1 MKPFFT
7 IRVLVAL
14 LVTLVFWASAFAGI
28 RVGLQGYPP
37 AHLAIVR
44 FATASIVLAIY
55 AAISHFRLP
64 QPKDLPGIALASLLG
79 ITFYNVALNYGETK
93 VPAGTASLLIAST
106 PIWTVLIASI
116 ALKEKVRAAGW
127 IGVLVSFTGAG
138 IIALSEG
145 HGVHFSKHALFI
157 LAAALCSALYIVMQ
171 KHYLASYSALE
182 FTSYTIWIG
191 TVLMLPLAGGIVHS
205 VATAPLR
212 STLAGLFLGIFP
224 AAIAYVAWA
233 YVLSHASAS
242 RTVSLLYLIPV
253 VAILIAWL
261 WLREIPEPLS
271 LLGGALALAGVMV
284 VNLVGRKPALPA
296 KVATAKA
303 GA

>member
-37 AHLAIVR
+37 AHLAILR
-44 FATASIVLAIY
+44 FVTASIVLAIY
-55 AAISHFRLP
+55 AAVSHFRLP
-64 QPKDLPGIALASLLG
+64 QAKDLPGIALASLLG
-79 ITFYNVALNYGETK
+79 ITFYNVALNYGETE
-93 VPAGTASLLIAST
+93 VPAGTASLLVAST

-116 ALKEKVRAAGW
+116 ALKEKVRPAGW
-127 IGVLVSFTGAG
+127 IGILLSFTGAG
-138 IIALSEG
+138 IIALNEG
-145 HGVHFSKHALFI
+145 HGVHLSKHALII
-157 LAAALCSALYIVMQ
+157 LAAALCSALYIVLQ
-171 KHYLASYSALE
+171 KHYLGRYSALE
-182 FTSYTIWIG
+182 FTAYSIWIG
-191 TVLMLPLAGGIVHS
+191 TVFMLPLVGGILHS

-233 YVLSHASAS
+233 YVLSHAAAS

-261 WLREIPEPLS
+261 WLREIPEILS
-271 LLGGALALAGVMV
+271 LLGGSLALAGVLI
-284 VNLVGRKPALPA
+284 VNLTDRSRATSE
-296 KVATAKA
+296 VAVVTA
-303 GA
+303 